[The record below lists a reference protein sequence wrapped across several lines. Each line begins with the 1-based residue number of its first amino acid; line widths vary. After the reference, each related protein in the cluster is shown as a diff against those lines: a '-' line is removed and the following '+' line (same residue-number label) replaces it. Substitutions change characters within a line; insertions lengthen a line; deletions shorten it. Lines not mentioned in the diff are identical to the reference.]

1 MAAPTMSKQDQDALA
16 AAGEAWNK
24 ANAAGDEAGKAAA
37 HAQAEAIRNSYG
49 YSGGGDGSKYIP
61 TGESS
66 GSGGSKSMYS
76 GSSSSSS
83 SSKSTSSGSSGSS
96 STRGYT
102 ASDMPASPEKDFMSP
117 SDYEALKQAGADYLN
132 AKTEAEKQAAHD
144 RAEEIRGRYNYS
156 GGEAGDE
163 FIPLPPKTP
172 DFSGL
177 LDDWLN
183 AAKEQQQNQIDYAVD
198 KGVADL
204 ERAEADAQE
213 QFQTQQ
219 NQVSEDE
226 AKALDNQALYA
237 EARGDRGGIGQAQY
251 GQIQAQAMQNRQ
263 AINTAR
269 TKLSTD
275 TARAIADLRAQGE
288 FQKADALL
296 QLTQTYLSQLIQL
309 QQWGAEYSLN
319 VQQFNAQLQQWE
331 KEFELSVGDLM
342 GEYQGKPTWSAQQA
356 EKNTLVESGMA
367 ALSVGVRPSAA
378 QQQAMG
384 YTDAQIDAILAEY
397 KLSQMTSGSSGR
409 GSSGGSSSKGTSGGS
424 GSGTSGAS
432 GAVVG
437 STTYQKM
444 YAAGIRSEGDAYDYL
459 TSVLGLSSTEAAKK
473 AEYFSLMEDE
483 LAAWYQEQQKASE
496 WANAKVDWA
505 QVHRLFGVTITE
517 EGLAQKVANG
527 EATMYLEDGY
537 LRFLPVN
544 KGQSGIKVPPLT
556 SFPGLPSLS

>member
-49 YSGGGDGSKYIP
+49 YSGGGDGSQYIP
-61 TGESS
+61 TGGSSSSKGSSS
-66 GSGGSKSMYS
+66 GSKSSSSSS

-83 SSKSTSSGSSGSS
+83 GGGSSG
-96 STRGYT
+96 GYT
-102 ASDMPASPEKDFMSP
+102 VNDMPSSPEKDFMSP

-132 AKTEAEKQAAHD
+132 AKTDAERQAAHD
-144 RAEEIRGRYNYS
+144 RAEAIRGKYNYS
-156 GGEAGDE
+156 GGAAGDE
-163 FIPLPPKTP
+163 YIPTGPQVP

-384 YTDAQIDAILAEY
+384 YTDAQIDAILNEY
-397 KLSQMTSGSSGR
+397 KLAQAAASYR
-409 GSSGGSSSKGTSGGS
+409 GSSSSPKPGS
-424 GSGTSGAS
+424 GLDSGKDTGELY
-432 GAVVG
+432 GD
-437 STTYQKM
+437 TYQQM
-444 YAAGIRSEGDAYDYL
+444 YAAGIRGEARAYDYL

-496 WANAKVDWA
+496 LANAVVDQKQVLELFGPVSEAWLAA
-505 QVHRLFGVTITE
+505 QVKSGAVE
-517 EGLAQKVANG
+517 
-527 EATMYLEDGY
+527 MYVEDGFI
-537 LRFLPVN
+537 RFKKKSSSSSLP
-544 KGQSGIKVPPLT
+544 GPSGSLT
-556 SFPGLPSLS
+556 LPGVDAAFPNLSPNFFLS

>member
-1 MAAPTMSKQDQDALA
+1 MATAPTMSKQDQDALA

-24 ANAAGDEAGKAAA
+24 ANAVGDEAGKAAA
-37 HAQAEAIRNSYG
+37 HAQAEAIRNNYG
-49 YSGGGDGSKYIP
+49 YSGGGDGSQVIP
-61 TGESS
+61 TSGPSADSNSS
-66 GSGGSKSMYS
+66 GSGSYTAGDMP
-76 GSSSSSS
+76 
-83 SSKSTSSGSSGSS
+83 TSS
-96 STRGYT
+96 
-102 ASDMPASPEKDFMSP
+102 EKDFMSQ
-117 SDYEALKQAGADYLN
+117 SDYEALKQAGAAYLN
-132 AKTEAEKQAAHD
+132 ATTDAERQAAHAQAEAI
-144 RAEEIRGRYNYS
+144 RAKYNYS
-156 GGEAGDE
+156 GGAAGDQY
-163 FIPLPPKTP
+163 IPLNQQQNLQVPN
-172 DFSGL
+172 FSGL
-177 LDDWLN
+177 LDQWLE
-183 AAKEQQQNQIDYAVD
+183 AAKQQQQNQIDYAVNQ
-198 KGVADL
+198 GVADL
-204 ERAEADAQE
+204 ERAEEDAQE
-213 QFQTQQ
+213 HFQTQQ

-397 KLSQMTSGSSGR
+397 KLSQLASSSSGKGSSS
-409 GSSGGSSSKGTSGGS
+409 GSSGGSSSGS
-424 GSGTSGAS
+424 SSSSESGTDYEALFSAAREAGSNWKSFIANNYKKYGFS
-432 GAVVG
+432 
-437 STTYQKM
+437 STTGLYDEYEEWLTQMEEIEDAEIDLAQATKLVGQPVSGKGLA
-444 YAAGIRSEGDAYDYL
+444 YLEENGIIRSY
-459 TSVLGLSSTEAAKK
+459 V
-473 AEYFSLMEDE
+473 
-483 LAAWYQEQQKASE
+483 
-496 WANAKVDWA
+496 
-505 QVHRLFGVTITE
+505 
-517 EGLAQKVANG
+517 
-527 EATMYLEDGY
+527 EDGY
-537 LRFLPVN
+537 IRFQWADSGARDRLEQLLR
-544 KGQSGIKVPPLT
+544 GS
-556 SFPGLPSLS
+556 SGLPNVSILITGG

>member
-1 MAAPTMSKQDQDALA
+1 MATAPTMSQKDQDALK
-16 AAGEAWNK
+16 AAGDAWNA

-49 YSGGGDGSKYIP
+49 YSGGGDGSQVIS
-61 TGESS
+61 TESS
-66 GSGGSKSMYS
+66 SRPSQDIQSGSPGY
-76 GSSSSSS
+76 SSSSSGNAGGANS
-83 SSKSTSSGSSGSS
+83 SNNSGSSTG
-96 STRGYT
+96 TGNLT
-102 ASDMPASPEKDFMSP
+102 ANDMPASPEQNFMSP
-117 SDYEALKQAGADYLN
+117 DDYNALKQAGADYLN
-132 AKTEAEKQAAHD
+132 ATTDAERQAAHAK
-144 RAEEIRGRYNYS
+144 AEEIRAKYNYS
-156 GGEAGDE
+156 GGTAGDQY
-163 FIPLPPKTP
+163 IPLNQQQQISQTP
-172 DFSGL
+172 NFSGL
-177 LDDWLN
+177 LDQWLD
-183 AAKEQQQNQIDYAVD
+183 AAKQQQQNQIDYAVNQ
-198 KGVADL
+198 GVAEL
-204 ERAEADAQE
+204 ERAEEDAQE

-342 GEYQGKPTWSAQQA
+342 GEYQGQPTWSAQQA
-356 EKNTLVESGMA
+356 EKNTLIDSGMA

-397 KLSQMTSGSSGR
+397 KLSQMASGGSSK
-409 GSSGGSSSKGTSGGS
+409 GSSGGSSSGVSSSGNGTSGSDYDALFSAARSAGS
-424 GSGTSGAS
+424 NWKSFIANNYKKYGFSSTTGLYDEYEEWLMQVEEIEDAEIDLAQATKLVGQPVSGKGLAYLEENGIIRSYVEDGYIRFQWTDNGARNRLEQLLRGTSGLPNMS
-432 GAVVG
+432 
-437 STTYQKM
+437 
-444 YAAGIRSEGDAYDYL
+444 IL
-459 TSVLGLSSTEAAKK
+459 
-473 AEYFSLMEDE
+473 
-483 LAAWYQEQQKASE
+483 
-496 WANAKVDWA
+496 
-505 QVHRLFGVTITE
+505 IT
-517 EGLAQKVANG
+517 GG
-527 EATMYLEDGY
+527 
-537 LRFLPVN
+537 
-544 KGQSGIKVPPLT
+544 
-556 SFPGLPSLS
+556 

>member
-49 YSGGGDGSKYIP
+49 YSGGGDGSQYIP
-61 TGESS
+61 TGGSSSSKGSSS
-66 GSGGSKSMYS
+66 GSKSSSSSS

-83 SSKSTSSGSSGSS
+83 GGGSSG
-96 STRGYT
+96 GYT
-102 ASDMPASPEKDFMSP
+102 VNDMPSSPEKDFMSP

-132 AKTEAEKQAAHD
+132 AKTDAERQAAHD
-144 RAEEIRGRYNYS
+144 RAEAIRGKYNYS
-156 GGEAGDE
+156 GGAAGDE
-163 FIPLPPKTP
+163 YIPTGPQVP

-424 GSGTSGAS
+424 GSGTSGADYDALFS
-432 GAVVG
+432 AAKNAGNNWKSFIANNYKKYG
-437 STTYQKM
+437 FSSTTGLYDEYEEWLMQVQE
-444 YAAGIRSEGDAYDYL
+444 IEDAEID
-459 TSVLGLSSTEAAKK
+459 
-473 AEYFSLMEDE
+473 
-483 LAAWYQEQQKASE
+483 
-496 WANAKVDWA
+496 
-505 QVHRLFGVTITE
+505 
-517 EGLAQKVANG
+517 LAQATKLIGQPVSGKGLVYLEENG
-527 EATMYLEDGY
+527 IIQSYVEDGY
-537 LRFLPVN
+537 IRFKWADNGAKSRLDRLLR
-544 KGQSGIKVPPLT
+544 GS
-556 SFPGLPSLS
+556 SGLPNMGVLITGG